1 MSYLENSS
9 YPAMVRG
16 GKSHFK
22 GQLGALYVACGR
34 LAINKT
40 RMLAMAT
47 LVAHG
52 A

>member
-1 MSYLENSS
+1 
-9 YPAMVRG
+9 MVRG

-22 GQLGALYVACGR
+22 GQLGALYVACGH

-52 A
+52 T